1 MRKMQEYV
9 VQGKQVFVGLEDS
22 KRMWKLCVRSGG
34 MIVQEVSMAT
44 QVAGLLAYLRGR
56 YPACRIQ
63 VMYESGFQG
72 FWLHDALVAAGI
84 GCVVTPAHTVSQEKV
99 SRVKTDKTDAR
110 RLAKNLESGDYRV
123 CHVPTVKERED
134 RQVSRALQQIQ
145 RDIVRTK
152 NRIRKFLDFHGLNA
166 DLPAGK
172 WGDGR
177 YLKLEEDLTLGRSLR
192 VSLAALLTELQ
203 CLRQVRAQLHAEL
216 KALAKQEGYR
226 QRVALKQSCP
236 GIGWLTAIRLTLE
249 WGELD
254 RFTDEKKLASFVGL
268 AVAEHS
274 SGETTRRGHITKQGS
289 RQVRGWLI
297 QCAWRAV
304 SRDPV
309 LGEKY
314 RAVWGRSGSKKKAI
328 VAVARKLVGRR
339 RAIELTGL
347 PYQLG
352 TIR

>member
-9 VQGKQVFVGLEDS
+9 VRGKRVFVGLEDS
-22 KRMWKLCVRSGG
+22 KQTWKLCVRSEG
-34 MIVQEVSMAT
+34 MIVHEVSMPT
-44 QVAGLLAYLRGR
+44 DIDGLLSYLRGR
-56 YPACRIQ
+56 YPECQIQ
-63 VMYESGFQG
+63 VIYESGFQG
-72 FWLHDALVAAGI
+72 FWLYDALVAGGI

-110 RLAKNLESGDYRV
+110 RLAKNLESGDYRM
-123 CHVPTVKERED
+123 CHVPSVKERED
-134 RQVSRALQQIQ
+134 RQVSRALQQVH

-152 NRIRKFLDFHGLNA
+152 NRIRKFLDFHGLNG
-166 DLPAGK
+166 DLPAGR

-177 YLKLEEDLTLGRSLR
+177 YMKLEEQLNLDHSLQ
-192 VSLAALLTELQ
+192 VSLKVLLTVLQ
-203 CLRQVRAQLHAEL
+203 GLRQARSQLHAEL
-216 KALAKQEGYR
+216 KVLSKQEAYR
-226 QRVALKQSCP
+226 GRVALKQSCP

-249 WGELD
+249 WGDLG

-268 AVAEHS
+268 GVSEHS
-274 SGETTRRGHITKQGS
+274 SGETTYRGHITKQGS

-297 QCAWRAV
+297 QCAWRAI

-314 RAVWGRSGSKKKAI
+314 RSVWGRSGSKKKAI
-328 VAVARKLVGRR
+328 VAVARKLVGRL
-339 RAIELTGL
+339 RAIELSGL